1 MIDLT
6 TDRTTDLT
14 TDLMAVHRAVDAAL
28 PVVDEH
34 RDEAGRTRRL
44 PDAVVTALR
53 HTGIN
58 RLLLPAALGGLEA
71 PVTDLMDVVERV
83 SAVDGST
90 GWCAVIGTGSNVFSG
105 YLPESGAR
113 EVFADPDQGSASV
126 FAPIGRLEPS
136 PAGMRLS
143 GRWPFVSNV
152 LHSRWTCLG
161 ATLQR
166 DGVVDPTVRLAF
178 VPVAGLTIE
187 DTWDVAGM
195 RATGSH
201 HVNCDD
207 LEVAPEHVC
216 TFSDDPWPEGT
227 LWRLPVFAVLLPAL
241 AAVPLGIAR
250 GALDRIATS
259 IREGRDARR
268 GPLADDPLAI
278 ADFAAADSRL
288 RGARAALR
296 EAVSAAH
303 EAAARG
309 VPLGRPLL
317 ARIYLSHLQAAET
330 AVEVTSVAHR
340 LGGGA
345 AAYEGSPL
353 LRALCDVEAA
363 RQHLQ
368 FAHKHR
374 MTLGKILAGVDV
386 AYPPY
391 IT

>member
-1 MIDLT
+1 M
-6 TDRTTDLT
+6 TDLT
-14 TDLMAVHRAVDAAL
+14 TVHRAVDAAL
-28 PVVDEH
+28 PVVEEH
-34 RDEAGRTRRL
+34 RDEAERTRRL
-44 PDAVVTALR
+44 SDAVVTALR
-53 HTGIN
+53 DSGIN

-90 GWCAVIGTGSNVFSG
+90 GWCAVIGTGSNLFSG
-105 YLPESGAR
+105 YLPECGAR

-136 PAGMRLS
+136 PAGLRLS

-152 LHSRWTCLG
+152 LHSDWVCLG
-161 ATLQR
+161 ATLRR
-166 DGVVDPTVRLAF
+166 DGVVDPTVRLPF
-178 VPVAGLTIE
+178 VPVAHLTIE

-201 HVNCDD
+201 HVTGDD

-216 TFSDDPWPEGT
+216 TFADQPWPEGT
-227 LWRLPVFAVLLPAL
+227 LWRLPVFSVLLPGL

-250 GALDRIATS
+250 GALDTIATT

-268 GPLADDPLAI
+268 GPLADDPLSI

-288 RGARAALR
+288 RGARAALY
-296 EAVSAAH
+296 ETVSAAH
-303 EAAARG
+303 EVAARG
-309 VPLGRPLL
+309 TPLDRQLL

-330 AVEVTSVAHR
+330 AAEVTSVAHR

-345 AAYEGSPL
+345 AAYSNSPL

-368 FAHKHR
+368 FARKHR
-374 MTLGKILAGVDV
+374 VPLGRILAGVDV
-386 AYPPY
+386 TYPPY